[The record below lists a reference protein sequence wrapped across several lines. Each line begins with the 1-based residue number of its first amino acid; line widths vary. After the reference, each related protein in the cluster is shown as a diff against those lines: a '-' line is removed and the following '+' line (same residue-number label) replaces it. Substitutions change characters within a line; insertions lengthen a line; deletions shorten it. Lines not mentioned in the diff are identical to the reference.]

1 MRTHS
6 TMRAATLVTTAVLAL
21 GASFASANAH
31 VGSSAPTET
40 TVASTAS
47 NKYEQ
52 SLTAEDGTVVTFKLD
67 VESQTLTVSNS
78 RGDREVVSVPDEVI
92 EDLTSN
98 AATSPGTISV
108 QRVSVETCKNIL
120 SAAGYAN
127 GIVWTLATIAAAPTV
142 AGSLVG
148 AGAGLITSAM
158 LTEAGRLCK

>member
-1 MRTHS
+1 
-6 TMRAATLVTTAVLAL
+6 MRAVTLVTTAVLAL

-31 VGSSAPTET
+31 GETPAPTEAT
-40 TVASTAS
+40 IESTAS
-47 NKYEQ
+47 TENEQ

-78 RGDREVVSVPDEVI
+78 RGDREVVSVSDEVI
-92 EDLTSN
+92 EDLTAD
-98 AATSPGTISV
+98 AATTPGTISV
-108 QRVSVETCKNIL
+108 QGVSVETCKNLL

-148 AGAGLITSAM
+148 AGAGLITTAM
-158 LTEAGRLCK
+158 ITEAGRLCK